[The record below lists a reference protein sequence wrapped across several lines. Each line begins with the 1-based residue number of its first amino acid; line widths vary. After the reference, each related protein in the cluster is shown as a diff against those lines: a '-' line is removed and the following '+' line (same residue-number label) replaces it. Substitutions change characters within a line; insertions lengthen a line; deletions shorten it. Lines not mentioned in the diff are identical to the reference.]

1 MVEPVE
7 KGAGV
12 VESNIGNEL
21 NSPKLG
27 ADNKSPPQPF
37 WINRLKRIKQS
48 VPFRVMKSVSV
59 RLVMDN
65 PWLDVNHKCQLAQ
78 NVQNTHKIYYRVT
91 VYI

>member
-1 MVEPVE
+1 
-7 KGAGV
+7 
-12 VESNIGNEL
+12 
-21 NSPKLG
+21 
-27 ADNKSPPQPF
+27 
-37 WINRLKRIKQS
+37 
-48 VPFRVMKSVSV
+48 MKSVSV